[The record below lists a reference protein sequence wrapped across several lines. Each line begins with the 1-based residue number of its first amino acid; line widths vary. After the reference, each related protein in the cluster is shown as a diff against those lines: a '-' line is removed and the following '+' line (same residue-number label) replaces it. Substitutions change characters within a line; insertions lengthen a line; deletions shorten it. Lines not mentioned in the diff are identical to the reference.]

1 MFSYPNSFPKVSNG
15 LKRCA
20 EISYTDYYHS
30 IPDDLVALF
39 PSKLQNAYIVNR
51 GKWLGSPANIKGANK
66 EAKVEVGRSMTVH
79 IFCFALIH
87 YA

>member
-1 MFSYPNSFPKVSNG
+1 MQSSYWLDTG
-15 LKRCA
+15 LF
-20 EISYTDYYHS
+20 IND
-30 IPDDLVALF
+30 PLG
-39 PSKLQNAYIVNR
+39 PYIVNR

-66 EAKVEVGRSMTVH
+66 EAKIEVGRSMTVH